1 MRACALCVCAY
12 LSQARGHAQKR
23 VVIRRLSVRTSRRLV
38 LCLRA
43 QLSVSRAGS
52 RGARRTTT
60 AAAISCAREVRD
72 PSSLSLSL
80 TLLYISVPV
89 PRSLCARCFGVRLPR
104 TRAPNS
110 PSPRVLV
117 TYTPMYYTSRRCVQ
131 VCCYVYTAP
140 SGEILGALMWRG
152 RRGPISIILSIGR
165 TLASTPNARTFSAL
179 STPNLNKFIL
189 LRFLADCEL
198 RI

>member
-23 VVIRRLSVRTSRRLV
+23 VVIRRLCADESTAGLMLAGAAVCLSCGFTRRATDDDCRGDQ
-38 LCLRA
+38 LCA
-43 QLSVSRAGS
+43 
-52 RGARRTTT
+52 RGAR
-60 AAAISCAREVRD
+60 
-72 PSSLSLSL
+72 PLLSLSL

-117 TYTPMYYTSRRCVQ
+117 TYTPIYYTSRRCVQ